1 MCVEFSQTY
10 KKNNFFIWGRLFSSS
25 SLNKNSIEMKT
36 FPTLHTPRLT
46 LGQIEVSDIPT
57 ITAYASNP
65 NVSKMLRTMPYP
77 YAEKDAI
84 FWLNKARTEFKKET
98 AYIFRIGLRDRGE
111 FVGGV
116 GLHLKK
122 AHQKAVIG
130 YWIGEPFWGK
140 GYVTE
145 ALGAVLKFGF
155 ETLNLNKI
163 QAVYKADNTQS
174 GKVMIKNNMVK
185 EGEMVDDM
193 YQNGQFYTLIQYRL
207 TKREY
212 EQMSK

>member
-1 MCVEFSQTY
+1 
-10 KKNNFFIWGRLFSSS
+10 
-25 SLNKNSIEMKT
+25 MKT
-36 FPTLHTPRLT
+36 FPTLHTSRLT
-46 LGQIEVSDIPT
+46 LGQLEISDIPT

-84 FWLNKARTEFKKET
+84 FWLNRSRTEFEKQT
-98 AYIFRIGLRDRGE
+98 SYIFRIGLATGE
-111 FVGGV
+111 FIGGI
-116 GLHLKK
+116 GLHIKK

-140 GYVTE
+140 GYMTE
-145 ALGAVLKFGF
+145 ALGAVLEFGF

-163 QAVYKADNTQS
+163 QAVYKLDNPQS
-174 GKVMIKNNMVK
+174 GKVMAKNNMIQ
-185 EGEMVDDM
+185 EAELVDDM
-193 YQNGQFYTLIQYRL
+193 YQNGQFHTLIQYRL

-212 EQMSK
+212 QQMSK